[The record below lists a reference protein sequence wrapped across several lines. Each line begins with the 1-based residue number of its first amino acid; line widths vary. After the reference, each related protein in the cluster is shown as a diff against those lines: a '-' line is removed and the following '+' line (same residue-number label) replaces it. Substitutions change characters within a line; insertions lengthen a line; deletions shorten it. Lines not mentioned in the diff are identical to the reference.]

1 MAALRA
7 EPATEAAAPP
17 PARWAPVTFAG
28 DDHALLRAFTRG
40 DRGAAAA
47 LFDRYA
53 PLVERTIARILG
65 ADSELADAVQ
75 EAFIRMMRSA
85 HSIRDPQALPEWVI
99 RVAVCTAVDTLRSR
113 RRRRWLTF
121 GPTESVEPDG
131 AEPDLEG
138 REALKATYAVLDQ
151 LSAEDRAVFALRI
164 IEGMELRQV
173 AAACDCSLATV
184 KRRLGRAEARFA
196 ILARKQPALGNWL
209 AGQAGGHPQ
218 TPGGER
224 GRER

>member
-7 EPATEAAAPP
+7 EPATETAATSKGA
-17 PARWAPVTFAG
+17 ARWAPVTFAG

-53 PLVERTIARILG
+53 PLVERTIGRILG

-85 HSIRDPQALPEWVI
+85 HTIRDPQALPEWVI
-99 RVAVCTAVDTLRSR
+99 RVAVHTAADTLRRR
-113 RRRRWLTF
+113 RRRRWITF
-121 GPTESVEPDG
+121 GPPEPIEPDG

-151 LSAEDRAVFALRI
+151 LSIDDRAVFALRVI
-164 IEGMELRQV
+164 DGMELRQV

-184 KRRLGRAEARFA
+184 KRRLDRAEARFA
-196 ILARKQPALGNWL
+196 ILARKQPALGSWM
-209 AGQAGGHPQ
+209 ADS
-218 TPGGER
+218 ER
-224 GRER
+224 WRQG